1 MLKESFIVQMRLVM
15 RDWDIEDLLSWM
27 HKMKDALALCYEL
40 QLEETAKDAVQMLN
54 LMEDEMSDRR
64 KSGEAFDYFFGK

>member
-27 HKMKDALALCYEL
+27 HKMKDALDLCHEL